1 MTDAVMQPKVHLR
14 AMTADD
20 LVAAHGLC
28 QAVQWPHRIEDWA
41 FNLSLG
47 QGLVAERDGTVIGTA
62 MCWPYGT
69 GAATLGMI
77 IVSLDCQGAGI
88 GKRLITG
95 LLDRLDGRSVLLNA
109 TQAGLPLYRALGFA
123 PIGEIRQHQGAA
135 FSVPVVAL
143 AAGERIRPIGRS
155 DAQALVALDAAAA
168 GMPRASLIT
177 ALLAEAEGVILDR
190 DGEPAGFA
198 LFRRFGRGYAIG
210 PVIAPTITG
219 AKALISHWIASNPGM
234 FIRIDVP
241 GDSGLS
247 EWLDDLG
254 LVDVGPVV
262 TMVRGPML
270 DRAAAPR
277 TWAIVSQA
285 LG

>member
-1 MTDAVMQPKVHLR
+1 
-14 AMTADD
+14 
-20 LVAAHGLC
+20 
-28 QAVQWPHRIEDWA
+28 
-41 FNLSLG
+41 
-47 QGLVAERDGTVIGTA
+47 
-62 MCWPYGT
+62 
-69 GAATLGMI
+69 
-77 IVSLDCQGAGI
+77 
-88 GKRLITG
+88 
-95 LLDRLDGRSVLLNA
+95 
-109 TQAGLPLYRALGFA
+109 
-123 PIGEIRQHQGAA
+123 
-135 FSVPVVAL
+135 
-143 AAGERIRPIGRS
+143 
-155 DAQALVALDAAAA
+155 VALDAAAA
-168 GMPRASLIT
+168 GMPRASLIA
-177 ALLAEAEGVILDR
+177 ALLAQAEGVILDR
-190 DGEPAGFA
+190 DGEPVGFA

-219 AKALISHWIASNPGM
+219 AKALISHWMASNPGM

-262 TMVRGPML
+262 TMVRGPMP

>member
-1 MTDAVMQPKVHLR
+1 M
-14 AMTADD
+14 
-20 LVAAHGLC
+20 
-28 QAVQWPHRIEDWA
+28 
-41 FNLSLG
+41 
-47 QGLVAERDGTVIGTA
+47 
-62 MCWPYGT
+62 
-69 GAATLGMI
+69 
-77 IVSLDCQGAGI
+77 
-88 GKRLITG
+88 
-95 LLDRLDGRSVLLNA
+95 
-109 TQAGLPLYRALGFA
+109 
-123 PIGEIRQHQGAA
+123 
-135 FSVPVVAL
+135 
-143 AAGERIRPIGRS
+143 
-155 DAQALVALDAAAA
+155 ALDAAAA
-168 GMPRASLIT
+168 GMPRASLIA

-190 DGEPAGFA
+190 DGEPVGFA

-254 LVDVGPVV
+254 LVSVGPVV
-262 TMVRGPML
+262 TMLRGPMP

-277 TWAIVSQA
+277 AWAIVSQA